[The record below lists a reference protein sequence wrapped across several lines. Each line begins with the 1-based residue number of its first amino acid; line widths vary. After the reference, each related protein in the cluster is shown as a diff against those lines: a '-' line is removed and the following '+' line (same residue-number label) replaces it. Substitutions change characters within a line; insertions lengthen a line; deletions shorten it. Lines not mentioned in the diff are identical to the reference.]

1 MSLNRRRAR
10 RRDAARHESA
20 RRTRRWAIIA
30 ICVVA
35 ALVAAVGIAQLA
47 RGPEQRRVLA
57 EFASVDGIYPG
68 SQVRVLGV
76 EVGRVD
82 RIVPAGEAM
91 RVEMSVDPEVQLPAE
106 VGAVVMNPAVIAD
119 RFLELTP
126 TYTGGPEYREGD
138 VIPPTR
144 TRSPLDFDAFLS
156 SLDTVTAAFAPES
169 AEAGQSLD
177 DAAVALGGRG
187 PELNRAI
194 TNLSTVTEV
203 GGANAE
209 DIGIV
214 VDDLSRLMT
223 AAGARDGRLA
233 DLAAGLSDLGRQLE
247 EDDLDTG
254 DAVRSLHAILDDVDR
269 ILAERGDNVTSALR
283 STRTTV
289 DMFARH
295 EVDFAEFFDV
305 YPLMMGNLADS
316 IGPDGRARI
325 RLDIATNV
333 TQFDRG
339 QELCAQHPLPMCTGA
354 GMTNPIQYPFDM
366 PDPIGSSG
374 GGR

>member
-1 MSLNRRRAR
+1 MSLTRRRAQR
-10 RRDAARHESA
+10 RAAARAASA
-20 RRTRRWAIIA
+20 HRTRTWAI
-30 ICVVA
+30 A
-35 ALVAAVGIAQLA
+35 ATCLVAVLLAGAGILQLSG
-47 RGPEQRRVLA
+47 GPEQRRVLA

-82 RIVPAGEAM
+82 RIIPAGEAM
-91 RVEMSVDPEVQLPAE
+91 RVEMSVDPEIHLPAE

-119 RFLELTP
+119 HFLELTP
-126 TYTGGPEYREGD
+126 AYTGGPEYREGD
-138 VIPPTR
+138 VIPPER

-177 DAAVALGGRG
+177 NAAVALGGRG

-194 TNLSTVTEV
+194 ANLSTVAEV

-223 AAGARDGRLA
+223 AAGARDGRLT

-254 DAVRSLHAILDDVDR
+254 TTVQSLQRILDEVDR
-269 ILAERGDNVTSALR
+269 ILTERGDNVSSATR
-283 STRTTV
+283 STRATV

-305 YPLMMGNLADS
+305 YPLMMGNLADT

-325 RLDIATNV
+325 RLDIATNI
-333 TQFDRG
+333 TQFERG
-339 QELCAQHPLPMCTGA
+339 QELCARHPLPMCTGA
-354 GMTNPIQYPFDM
+354 GLTNPIQYPFDA
-366 PDPIGSSG
+366 PDPLGSSG